1 MDGKVVLKV
10 ENLRMH
16 YKTKKG
22 YVKAVDGISFELK
35 EGESLGIVGE
45 SGCGKTSVSMTILRL
60 LPENAEFKGGHVYF
74 DGGSGLIDLVSLPEE
89 EMRKYR
95 WKGISMIFQ
104 AAMNSLNPVYK
115 VGDQIIEAIQN
126 HYPDVSIDDA
136 RKKVAELFELVGLDP
151 KRMDQ
156 YPHQYSGG
164 MKQRAII
171 AMALSCNPKVIIADE
186 PTTALDVIVQDR
198 ILKEMK
204 KIQQKLNMAM
214 IYISHDIAVIA
225 EVSDKIAVM
234 YAGKF
239 VEFADS
245 VTIFKRP
252 VHPYTYGLMHAFPS
266 VVGPKTELTTIPGE
280 PPNLLDPPKGCR
292 FAPRCPLATK
302 ECREKEPEYR
312 EIEEGHWIACHHP
325 LKAGEVVKFDE
336 QE

>member
-1 MDGKVVLKV
+1 MY
-10 ENLRMH
+10 
-16 YKTKKG
+16 YKTKMG
-22 YVKAVDGISFELK
+22 YVKAVDGINFDLDS
-35 EGESLGIVGE
+35 GESLGIVGE
-45 SGCGKTSVSMTILRL
+45 SGCGKTSISMTILRL
-60 LPENAEFKGGHVYF
+60 LPDNAEFKGGQVLF
-74 DGGSGLIDLVSLPEE
+74 DMGNGPVDLVKLSED

-95 WKGISMIFQ
+95 WRGISMVFQ

-115 VGDQIIEAIQN
+115 VGDQIVEAIQT
-126 HYPDVSIDDA
+126 HFPDMPLDKA

-151 KRMDQ
+151 SRMDQ

-171 AMALSCNPKVIIADE
+171 AMALACDPKVIIADE

-239 VEFADS
+239 VELADS

-252 VHPYTYGLMHAFPS
+252 MHPYTYGLMHAFPS
-266 VVGPKTELTTIPGE
+266 VAGEKTELVTIPGE
-280 PPNLLDPPKGCR
+280 PPNLLNPPSGCR
-292 FAPRCPLATK
+292 FSPRCPKADEL
-302 ECREKEPEYR
+302 CRKVEPEYR
-312 EIEEGHWIACHHP
+312 EVDKNHFVACHHP
-325 LKAGEVVKFDE
+325 IQPGEVVQFYEK
-336 QE
+336 